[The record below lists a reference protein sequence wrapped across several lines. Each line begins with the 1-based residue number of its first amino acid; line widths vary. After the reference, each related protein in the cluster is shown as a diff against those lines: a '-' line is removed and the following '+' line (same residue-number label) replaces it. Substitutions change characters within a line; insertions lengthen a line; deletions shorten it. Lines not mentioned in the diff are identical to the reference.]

1 MFNWE
6 KIIIDYLKKHWL
18 LLLFLF
24 VTIIA
29 LLVRYSMRDFES
41 GDYLTFL
48 HPWFEELKLNG
59 GFKALSNYPGDYNSP
74 YMTIMAILTYLPIN
88 ELYSLKIVS
97 CIFDFLLAIS
107 VGLLVRYLVKNN
119 KDVLSFIA
127 YTLTL
132 FMPSVLLNSGMWCQC
147 DSIYATFV
155 VLAFLYLFKEKYV
168 RSFIFLG
175 IAFSF
180 KLQFIFILPIY
191 IVLYVCNEKFSIINF
206 LIIPLMNFILSLP
219 AIIAGKPIIDCLMV
233 YFKQTNTYKTSL
245 TLNFPNI
252 YNLISGDVAIFYK
265 VGEMIS
271 ILICALMLGYILY
284 KKVKWNNE
292 RIFTLTI
299 WFMVI
304 LTFVLPGMH
313 ERYLFVGE
321 VLTLT
326 YYIIYQK
333 NLPLLIFM
341 NISVI
346 ITYSSFLGGL
356 SFDYLPL
363 MSIIYTII
371 IVYFTKDTLK
381 LLEEKDN

>member
-132 FMPSVLLNSGMWCQC
+132 FMPPVLLNSGMWCQC

-191 IVLYVCNEKFSIINF
+191 IVLYICNEKFSIINF